1 MSKFGKGDKVININ
15 TKEKGFV
22 IEVYPMRRGRQLYKV
37 KYDDRENDE
46 NSIYLMPDVDLTD
59 PFERI
64 RQNIYGHYTEYLK
77 GNTSFKIQSS
87 NNSTISS
94 LKASRTLFRAYQFK
108 PLLKYL
114 NSDSKRLL
122 IADEVG
128 LGKTIEAG
136 HIMLELKARGEFHN
150 ALVICPMSLRA
161 KWTTELNEKFGL
173 EFMDIDKKVLIIAE
187 RFSLS
192 DWILISDDL
201 TPQFIR
207 RVVYSSHQFSVV
219 FKDGPLSELR
229 EALSAVNR
237 HTRYLSQRALET
249 IITQQQQ
256 EEEIPSILTQTET
269 EIVKAIA
276 LGKTTK
282 EIAAERFSSIHTVT
296 THRKNIFRKLGI
308 NTAHE
313 AVKYALRAGLIDPSE
328 FYI

>member
-1 MSKFGKGDKVININ
+1 MRKYIIADNQELTRYALESLLQKDEENVVYRAFDKARIVELL
-15 TKEKGFV
+15 KENESAV
-22 IEVYPMRRGRQLYKV
+22 VLLDY
-37 KYDDRENDE
+37 
-46 NSIYLMPDVDLTD
+46 
-59 PFERI
+59 
-64 RQNIYGHYTEYLK
+64 
-77 GNTSFKIQSS
+77 
-87 NNSTISS
+87 
-94 LKASRTLFRAYQFK
+94 TLFDF
-108 PLLKYL
+108 
-114 NSDSKRLL
+114 
-122 IADEVG
+122 ADEDQ
-128 LGKTIEAG
+128 L
-136 HIMLELKARGEFHN
+136 
-150 ALVICPMSLRA
+150 
-161 KWTTELNEKFGL
+161 
-173 EFMDIDKKVLIIAE
+173 LIIAE

-192 DWILISDDL
+192 QWILMSDDL

-219 FKDGPLSELR
+219 YKDSPLGEVR

-249 IITQQQQ
+249 IITQQQ
-256 EEEIPSILTQTET
+256 EEETPSILTTTEM

-276 LGKTTK
+276 QGKTTK

>member
-1 MSKFGKGDKVININ
+1 
-15 TKEKGFV
+15 
-22 IEVYPMRRGRQLYKV
+22 MRNYIIADNQELTRFALESLLQ
-37 KYDDRENDE
+37 NDE
-46 NSIYLMPDVDLTD
+46 ENVVYRAFDKARLVEL
-59 PFERI
+59 
-64 RQNIYGHYTEYLK
+64 LK
-77 GNTSFKIQSS
+77 ENESAVV
-87 NNSTISS
+87 
-94 LKASRTLFRAYQFK
+94 LLDYTLFDF
-108 PLLKYL
+108 
-114 NSDSKRLL
+114 
-122 IADEVG
+122 ADEDQ
-128 LGKTIEAG
+128 L
-136 HIMLELKARGEFHN
+136 
-150 ALVICPMSLRA
+150 
-161 KWTTELNEKFGL
+161 
-173 EFMDIDKKVLIIAE
+173 LIIAE

-192 DWILISDDL
+192 QWILISDEL

-219 FKDGPLSELR
+219 YKDGPLSEVR

-256 EEEIPSILTQTET
+256 EEETPSILTTTEM

-282 EIAAERFSSIHTVT
+282 EIATERFSSIHTVT

>member
-1 MSKFGKGDKVININ
+1 
-15 TKEKGFV
+15 
-22 IEVYPMRRGRQLYKV
+22 MRKYILADNQELTRFALESLLRHEEENVVYKV
-37 KYDDRENDE
+37 SDKAGLVALLKEHENAVVLLD
-46 NSIYLMPDVDLTD
+46 Y
-59 PFERI
+59 
-64 RQNIYGHYTEYLK
+64 
-77 GNTSFKIQSS
+77 
-87 NNSTISS
+87 
-94 LKASRTLFRAYQFK
+94 TLFDF
-108 PLLKYL
+108 
-114 NSDSKRLL
+114 
-122 IADEVG
+122 ADEDQ
-128 LGKTIEAG
+128 L
-136 HIMLELKARGEFHN
+136 
-150 ALVICPMSLRA
+150 
-161 KWTTELNEKFGL
+161 
-173 EFMDIDKKVLIIAE
+173 LIIAE

-192 DWILISDDL
+192 DWILISDEL

-219 FKDGPLSELR
+219 FKDGPLSEVR
-229 EALSAVNR
+229 EALNAVDR

-249 IITQQQQ
+249 IITQQQ
-256 EEEIPSILTQTET
+256 EDDTPSILTQTET

>member
-1 MSKFGKGDKVININ
+1 MRNYIIADNQELTRFALESLLQKDEENAVYRAFDKAGLVALL
-15 TKEKGFV
+15 KEHESAV
-22 IEVYPMRRGRQLYKV
+22 VLLDY
-37 KYDDRENDE
+37 
-46 NSIYLMPDVDLTD
+46 
-59 PFERI
+59 
-64 RQNIYGHYTEYLK
+64 
-77 GNTSFKIQSS
+77 
-87 NNSTISS
+87 
-94 LKASRTLFRAYQFK
+94 TLF
-108 PLLKYL
+108 
-114 NSDSKRLL
+114 D
-122 IADEVG
+122 IADEDQ
-128 LGKTIEAG
+128 L
-136 HIMLELKARGEFHN
+136 
-150 ALVICPMSLRA
+150 
-161 KWTTELNEKFGL
+161 
-173 EFMDIDKKVLIIAE
+173 LIIAE
-187 RFSLS
+187 RFNLS

-219 FKDGPLSELR
+219 FKDGPLSEVR
-229 EALSAVNR
+229 EALQAVNR

-249 IITQQQQ
+249 IITQQQ
-256 EEEIPSILTQTET
+256 EEDAPSILTTTEM